1 MVVGENKNSLH
12 CIGIKN
18 FNEKEKYASVYNP
31 SNHFCRYFLP
41 YKIGTK
47 TIKI

>member
-1 MVVGENKNSLH
+1 MFVGENKNSLH
-12 CIGIKN
+12 CIEIKK
-18 FNEKEKYASVYNP
+18 FNERQKHSSVYYP